1 MKRYFKPKNI
11 LMISHDYYPNIG
23 GVAVYV
29 EEMSKALSEMGHKV
43 TILSQYRSEGWRIQ
57 KTYNNNIR
65 VFRIPISRLR
75 KLDDLQYIYRMRKL
89 VNKLQK
95 EEKVDVIHWHTLNKD
110 AKVMM
115 NIQVDGLEVYTN
127 HLSWFRILYN
137 QGKYSKIYSLIK
149 KTDYI
154 ICPSRETEKMSTKLF
169 GDKKTR
175 YLPNGVNPD
184 EFYTNVQQGIEM
196 RKTLGIPKQ
205 NKVILTTNR
214 MEPIKGM
221 QYFIE
226 AIPNILKYHPNTTIL
241 ILGNGSQKKELM
253 DRVNSQNIDQ
263 SKVIFTGEIPNVE
276 IKKWMNTA
284 DIYVQPSLMEGCSIA
299 IIEAMSCSR
308 AIVASNVGGNP
319 DIICDRTTGILV
331 EPMSSI
337 EIQKAVIYLL
347 DNPQKI
353 QEFGMK
359 ARITVENE
367 LNWVSLAHQLTILYE
382 KRLRE

>member
-1 MKRYFKPKNI
+1 MKLYFKPKNI

-57 KTYNNNIR
+57 KTYNNNVR
-65 VFRIPISRLR
+65 VFRVPISRLR

-89 VNKLQK
+89 IDKLQK
-95 EEKVDVIHWHTLNKD
+95 AEKIDVIHWHTLNKD

-115 NIQVDGLEVYTN
+115 NIHVNGLEVYTN
-127 HLSWFRILYN
+127 HLSWFRMLYN
-137 QGKYSKIYSLIK
+137 QGEYSKIYNLIK
-149 KTDYI
+149 NPDYI
-154 ICPSRETEKMSTKLF
+154 ICPSRETEEMSIKLF

-184 EFYTNVQQGIEM
+184 EFYANAQQGVRM
-196 RKTLGIPKQ
+196 RKILGIPKQ

-221 QYFIE
+221 EYFID

-241 ILGNGSQKKELM
+241 ILGDGSQKKELM
-253 DRVNSQNIDQ
+253 DRVDSQNIDR
-263 SKVIFTGEIPNVE
+263 SKVIFLGKIPNTE
-276 IKKWMNTA
+276 IKNWMNAA

-308 AIVASNVGGNP
+308 AIIASNVGGNP
-319 DIICDRTTGILV
+319 DIICDGVTGMLV
-331 EPMSSI
+331 EPMSSA
-337 EIQKAVIYLL
+337 EIQEAVTYLL
-347 DNPQKI
+347 NNPQKI
-353 QEFGMK
+353 QEYGIK

-367 LNWVSLAHQLTILYE
+367 LNWGSLANQLTILYE
-382 KRLRE
+382 KKLS

>member
-1 MKRYFKPKNI
+1 MKLYFKPKNI

-29 EEMSKALSEMGHKV
+29 EEMSKALSKMGHKV

-65 VFRIPISRLR
+65 VFRVPISRLR

-89 VNKLQK
+89 IVKLQK
-95 EEKVDVIHWHTLNKD
+95 SEKVDVIHWHTLNKD

-115 NIQVDGLEVYTN
+115 NIHVSGLEVYTN
-127 HLSWFRILYN
+127 HLSWFRMLYN
-137 QGKYSKIYSLIK
+137 QGEYSKIYSLIK
-149 KTDYI
+149 KPDYI
-154 ICPSRETEKMSTKLF
+154 ICPSRETEKMSIKLF

-196 RKTLGIPKQ
+196 RKTIGIPKQ

-221 QYFIE
+221 QYFID
-226 AIPNILKYHPNTTIL
+226 AIPNILKYHPNTTIV
-241 ILGNGSQKKELM
+241 ILGDGSHKRGLM
-253 DRVNSQNIDQ
+253 DRVNSQNIDR
-263 SKVIFTGEIPNVE
+263 SKVIFLGKVPNTE
-276 IKKWMNTA
+276 IKNWMNAA

-299 IIEAMSCSR
+299 IIEAMSCSK
-308 AIVASNVGGNP
+308 AIIASNVGGNP
-319 DIICDRTTGILV
+319 DIICDGVTGMLV
-331 EPMSSI
+331 EPMSSA
-337 EIQKAVIYLL
+337 EIQEAVTYLL
-347 DNPQKI
+347 NNPQKI
-353 QEFGMK
+353 QEYGMK
-359 ARITVENE
+359 ARITVESE
-367 LNWVSLAHQLTILYE
+367 LNWVSLANQLTILYE
-382 KRLRE
+382 KRLS